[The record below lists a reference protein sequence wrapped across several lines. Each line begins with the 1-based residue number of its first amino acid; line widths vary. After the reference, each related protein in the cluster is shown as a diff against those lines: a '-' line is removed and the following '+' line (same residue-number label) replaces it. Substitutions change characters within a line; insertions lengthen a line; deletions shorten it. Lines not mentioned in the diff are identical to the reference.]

1 MKKTISLA
9 LRIVG
14 TLSGIVGVAT
24 IAFSIAMCLRP
35 ELSENYFFLAA
46 AAFTA
51 LIGTYEIY
59 FCCLTWRR
67 LSPNVIRHFFGL
79 IGFFV
84 FVPLFKYVDMTP
96 RETLEWEPF
105 IILGAIILFYYC
117 YRALSKR
124 LSRALFP
131 ETENENY

>member
-14 TLSGIVGVAT
+14 TISGIVGVAT

-51 LIGTYEIY
+51 LIGIYEIY

-84 FVPLFKYVDMTP
+84 FASLLKHVDMTP
-96 RETLEWEPF
+96 RATLEWKPF
-105 IILGAIILFYYC
+105 IILGSLIIFYYG
-117 YRALSKR
+117 YRALSNR
-124 LSRALFP
+124 VSRALFS
-131 ETENENY
+131 ETENKN